1 MKHLPADMSVWQG
14 RVDPEDG
21 ERGLR
26 LHQTVT
32 SYTPSCEQGGVVI
45 YGFACDE
52 GVARNKGRQGAALA
66 PDTIRQALANLAWH
80 NAPALYDGGNI
91 VCDDTDLILAQQGL
105 SQHIHQTLL
114 QHNVLVLG
122 GGHETAWASFQG
134 LSSYVSRHTSPTHAP
149 TIGIINFD
157 AHFDLRTPQGIS
169 EAGSSG
175 TPFAQI
181 AQLCQQKGWPF
192 HYACLGV
199 SRTSNTQALF
209 DKAAQLGCW
218 VEEDTDM
225 QVAALPAL
233 KAKLSEFIQ
242 GCDYLYL
249 TLDMDVFPASAA
261 PGVSAPATIGVPV
274 QVIEPLIQSIFSEAD
289 RQRVR
294 VPVCDITEV
303 NPHYDRD
310 QQTSRLAARMAWTML
325 HAASHH
331 IHQQGE

>member
-1 MKHLPADMSVWQG
+1 MKHLPADMTRWQG

-21 ERGLR
+21 DRGLR
-26 LHQTVT
+26 LHQAVT
-32 SYTPSCEQGGVVI
+32 AYTPSCEQGGVVI

-66 PDTIRQALANLAWH
+66 PDAIRQALANLAWH
-80 NAPALYDGGNI
+80 QCPPLFDGGTI
-91 VCDDTDLILAQQGL
+91 ACDDGDLVLAQQSL
-105 SQHIHQTLL
+105 SAQIANTLP
-114 QHNVLVLG
+114 QHNVLTLG

-134 LSSYVSRHTSPTHAP
+134 LSSYVSRHVPSQQAP
-149 TIGIINFD
+149 KIGIINFD
-157 AHFDLRTPQGIS
+157 AHFDLRTPQGLS

-181 AQLCQQKGWPF
+181 AQYCEQKGWPF

-209 DKAAQLGCW
+209 DKADQLNCW
-218 VEEDTDM
+218 VEEDTQMDADA
-225 QVAALPAL
+225 VPAL
-233 KAKLSEFIQ
+233 KTKLTQFIQ

-261 PGVSAPATIGVPV
+261 PGVSAPAAFGVPV
-274 QVIEPLIQSIFSEAD
+274 HVIEPLIRHVFIDAQQQQIP
-289 RQRVR
+289 
-294 VPVCDITEV
+294 VPICDITEV

-310 QQTSRLAARMAWTML
+310 QQTSRLAARMAWAML
-325 HAASHH
+325 HASSPQ
-331 IHQQGE
+331 IHDQGE